1 MFTLNE
7 LKLYAILNNI
17 IILPNDTI
25 DTLLD
30 RILKH
35 NKSIKSK
42 INTDNPK
49 ITTK

>member
-7 LKLYAILNNI
+7 LKLYAILYNI

-35 NKSIKSK
+35 DKSITTTCNSE
-42 INTDNPK
+42 T
-49 ITTK
+49 TTK